1 MPGPRNS
8 VGESP
13 AEIFARAPDIDSFR
27 REIRRLEGDFPF
39 DAPEMIRL
47 GEAYFRRFPDRPSGR
62 DMEEVGLGYG
72 LVRACAVEKL
82 VAGMSPDRRDA
93 YRELF
98 DDVGRAAAVA
108 AARRAAAGPDALR
121 RDVEALAAGLAAL
134 KATVDEIPR
143 GMVKERFMGGL
154 SNLFNILYV
163 LRMRLDR

>member
-1 MPGPRNS
+1 

-13 AEIFARAPDIDSFR
+13 AEIFDRAPDATSFR

-39 DAPEMIRL
+39 DAAAMIRL
-47 GEAYFRRFPDRPSGR
+47 GETYFRRFPDRPSGR
-62 DMEEVGLGYG
+62 DLEEIRLGYA

-82 VAGMSPDRRDA
+82 VRGMSPDRRDA

-98 DDVGRAAAVA
+98 EDAGRAAGVV
-108 AARRAAAGPDALR
+108 AARRAAAGPEALAG
-121 RDVEALAAGLAAL
+121 DIEALAAGLAAL

-143 GMVKERFMGGL
+143 GMIKERFMGGL

-163 LRMRLDR
+163 LRMSAGR